1 MRYGAGL
8 AVLVVG
14 TGDEPFPATRS
25 AIAALPGDGGAD
37 RLVLVD
43 SGTPGGVPGA
53 DRDDAE
59 QATVLRIGEDVG
71 RGAAVNRA
79 VAELPVDVGFVAV
92 APPRL
97 RWADG
102 ALTELRAAA
111 VRQPRAGILAPRV
124 RADGRPVPSTH
135 PLPRRARGVVAVLG
149 GRPWPPPDGGP
160 DPTVEE
166 PVGWSSAPGLLLR
179 RAALDSVDGFDPR
192 YPSQLH
198 ELDLADRLARAGW
211 RTVHVPTAMVEHSGF
226 AHPGSVHPGSVHPGS
241 GAWSDTA
248 APRRYLADRSPR
260 PVRVLLRARY

>member
-14 TGDEPFPATRS
+14 TGDAPFPATRS
-25 AIAALPGDGGAD
+25 AVAALPGGGAD
-37 RLVLVD
+37 CVVLVD
-43 SGTPGGVPGA
+43 SGTLGGVPAA

-124 RADGRPVPSTH
+124 RAEGRPVPSTH

-149 GRPWPPPDGGP
+149 GRPWPPDGGP
-160 DPTVEE
+160 DPIVEE

-192 YPSQLH
+192 YPASLDD
-198 ELDLADRLARAGW
+198 LDLADRLARAGW
-211 RTVHVPTAMVEHSGF
+211 CTVHVPTAMV
-226 AHPGSVHPGSVHPGS
+226 VHPGSARPGSAHPGS
-241 GAWSDTA
+241 GARPDTA

-260 PVRVLLRARY
+260 PVRALLRARY